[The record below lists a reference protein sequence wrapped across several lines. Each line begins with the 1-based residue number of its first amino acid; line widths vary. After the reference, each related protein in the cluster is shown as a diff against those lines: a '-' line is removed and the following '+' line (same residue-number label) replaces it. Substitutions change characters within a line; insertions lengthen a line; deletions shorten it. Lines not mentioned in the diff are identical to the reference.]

1 MSEATLPLPMT
12 NTASTP
18 VKKKRVLLVDT
29 SRVKRDLRSET
40 MRRLGKTPEGFLLHE
55 RPAFGSVSRKILHA
69 ALNQPLLPQARASLL
84 KNIHSAIEPFDIA
97 GLNDPARRNWY
108 PVLANDLLQ
117 NCARLGASEEQIMTL
132 LARCGWDSTEG

>member
-1 MSEATLPLPMT
+1 
-12 NTASTP
+12 
-18 VKKKRVLLVDT
+18 
-29 SRVKRDLRSET
+29 
-40 MRRLGKTPEGFLLHE
+40 
-55 RPAFGSVSRKILHA
+55 
-69 ALNQPLLPQARASLL
+69 LL

-117 NCARLGASEEQIMTL
+117 NHARLGASEEQIAAL